1 MKIKICECQE
11 YLFSGFLSKK
21 LKLFNKK
28 LGLKDF
34 KEPVSALSSLIM
46 AIYLIYVYRFSNKII
61 DLPQNIMS
69 KIIYSFFISNLF
81 SSYMIHSYG
90 NVGSNIMYLF
100 S

>member
-34 KEPVSALSSLIM
+34 KEPVSALSS
-46 AIYLIYVYRFSNKII
+46 
-61 DLPQNIMS
+61 
-69 KIIYSFFISNLF
+69 
-81 SSYMIHSYG
+81 
-90 NVGSNIMYLF
+90 
-100 S
+100 